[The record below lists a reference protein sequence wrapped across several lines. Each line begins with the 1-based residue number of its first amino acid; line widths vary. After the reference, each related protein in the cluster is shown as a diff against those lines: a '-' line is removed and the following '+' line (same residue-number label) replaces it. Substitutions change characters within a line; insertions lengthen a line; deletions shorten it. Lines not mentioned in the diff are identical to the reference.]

1 MSIKGRTTE
10 EKETKVEIKSRGN
23 SQRKGDQELMRGWNK

>member
-23 SQRKGDQELMRGWNK
+23 SQGKGEQELMRGWNK